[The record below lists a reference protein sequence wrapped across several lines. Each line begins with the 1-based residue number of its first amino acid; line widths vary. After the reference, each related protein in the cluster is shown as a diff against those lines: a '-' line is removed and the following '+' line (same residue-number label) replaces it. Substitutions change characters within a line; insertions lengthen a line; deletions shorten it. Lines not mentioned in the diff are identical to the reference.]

1 MPCSKVEEATIR
13 QFRRKTRTKL
23 GVQNHSQL
31 CIILAICPSLLTIWN
46 LQGQGIFAARDIPK
60 GTFVHEYLG
69 ELYSPWRWFEKQDW
83 LRKNNPNQ
91 ALPDFYNISLERPKD
106 LPGGADVIFVE
117 VG

>member
-1 MPCSKVEEATIR
+1 M
-13 QFRRKTRTKL
+13 
-23 GVQNHSQL
+23 
-31 CIILAICPSLLTIWN
+31 
-46 LQGQGIFAARDIPK
+46 

-91 ALPDFYNISLERPKD
+91 ALPDFYNISLERPKQ

-117 VG
+117 VRSAANVPCTPLASGECHPLRNEG